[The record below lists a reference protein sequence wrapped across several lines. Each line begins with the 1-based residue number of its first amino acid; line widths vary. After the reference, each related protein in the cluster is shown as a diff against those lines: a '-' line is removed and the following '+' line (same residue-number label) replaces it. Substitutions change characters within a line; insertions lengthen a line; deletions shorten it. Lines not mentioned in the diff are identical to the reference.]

1 MYHAGLFS
9 RSEGKCT
16 WTGALNYKM
25 VEVVNK
31 KILENIGNLILGYEM
46 GSVTDGQMAYGNTE
60 IPQKW

>member
-9 RSEGKCT
+9 RSGGKFK

-31 KILENIGNLILGYEM
+31 KILENIGYLISGL
-46 GSVTDGQMAYGNTE
+46 
-60 IPQKW
+60 KWVL

>member
-9 RSEGKCT
+9 RSGGKFK

-31 KILENIGNLILGYEM
+31 KILENIGNLISGL
-46 GSVTDGQMAYGNTE
+46 
-60 IPQKW
+60 KWVL

>member
-46 GSVTDGQMAYGNTE
+46 GSVTDGQMA
-60 IPQKW
+60 